1 MPPSKNISF
10 DELSKYFHLPI
21 NQVAKELGI
30 CATILKKICRRN
42 GIPRW
47 PHRKIKSLDKMI
59 GNLNVNL
66 AKNPQEKEEI
76 FKEME
81 ALKIKRSEI
90 MKHPDILVSKN
101 QSASGA
107 VRHNRPKVQRNSP
120 YQKYDLDDEKD
131 SDDED
136 DDDDLEATSVAAL
149 THFVPSK
156 TTSESN
162 TNKPELITMSTL
174 NSRQE
179 FNPYHELP
187 TEPRTTQ
194 ISTTQ
199 ISRQIPRVATTDI
212 SQALEN
218 SMFFFELATVPSQ
231 PVRTSFTPE
240 SLGFSFSIPPPY
252 QYELPPFKY
261 SSNANQPSQNSG
273 PLPCLESDFS
283 FSSLQPSINETG
295 FAGVPQWFSS
305 EKNRLLARNQL

>member
-10 DELSKYFHLPI
+10 DELSKFFHLPI

-66 AKNPQEKEEI
+66 AKNPQEKEDI

-81 ALKIKRSEI
+81 ALKIKRNEI

-101 QSASGA
+101 QSAGGA
-107 VRHNRPKVQRNSP
+107 FRHNRPKVQRNSP
-120 YQKYDLDDEKD
+120 YHKYDIDDEKED
-131 SDDED
+131 EVDDDVDDDE
-136 DDDDLEATSVAAL
+136 LEASSVAAL
-149 THFVPSK
+149 THFAPSK
-156 TTSESN
+156 ASE
-162 TNKPELITMSTL
+162 TNSIKPEILPTL
-174 NSRQE
+174 NTRQD
-179 FNPYHELP
+179 FY
-187 TEPRTTQ
+187 EPVPEHDQRKTQNNATQ
-194 ISTTQ
+194 IP
-199 ISRQIPRVATTDI
+199 RQIPRVATTDI

-252 QYELPPFKY
+252 QYDLPPFKY
-261 SSNANQPSQNSG
+261 TNSNSNQPSQANA
-273 PLPCLESDFS
+273 LPCLESDYS
-283 FSSLQPSINETG
+283 LSSLQPSINETG
-295 FAGVPQWFSS
+295 YAGVPQWFSS
-305 EKNRLLARNQL
+305 EKSRLLARNQL

>member
-81 ALKIKRSEI
+81 ALKFKRTEI

-101 QSASGA
+101 QSALGA
-107 VRHNRPKVQRNSP
+107 VRHNRPKVHRNTP
-120 YQKYDLDDEKD
+120 FQKYELMEDSEKNCA
-131 SDDED
+131 SEE
-136 DDDDLEATSVAAL
+136 DLEETSVAAL
-149 THFVPSK
+149 THFAPTK
-156 TTSESN
+156 TTIEVTPTKTEQSFCN
-162 TNKPELITMSTL
+162 TRPMD
-174 NSRQE
+174 
-179 FNPYHELP
+179 FNPYHEMQP
-187 TEPRTTQ
+187 ENEQRNTNNTIIPP
-194 ISTTQ
+194 
-199 ISRQIPRVATTDI
+199 RQIPRVATTDL

-218 SMFFFELATVPSQ
+218 SMFFFELASVPSQ

-240 SLGFSFSIPPPY
+240 ALGFSFSIPPPY
-252 QYELPPFKY
+252 QYELAPFK
-261 SSNANQPSQNSG
+261 SHNTSQPTQNNTV
-273 PLPCLESDFS
+273 LPCLESDFS
-283 FSSLQPSINETG
+283 LASLQPSINETG
-295 FAGVPQWFSS
+295 YAGLPQWFSS
-305 EKNRLLARNQL
+305 EKSRLTLRN

>member
-81 ALKIKRSEI
+81 ALKVKRTEI

-101 QSASGA
+101 QSSLGA
-107 VRHNRPKVQRNSP
+107 IRHNRPKVHRNTP
-120 YQKYDLDDEKD
+120 FQKYDIIEDGEKNDSSDE
-131 SDDED
+131 
-136 DDDDLEATSVAAL
+136 DLEATSVVAL
-149 THFVPSK
+149 TNFTPSK
-156 TTSESN
+156 AVEVSSNKIETSILNTTRQDFNSFHEPQIEN
-162 TNKPELITMSTL
+162 EL
-174 NSRQE
+174 
-179 FNPYHELP
+179 
-187 TEPRTTQ
+187 RTTAIHTPQ
-194 ISTTQ
+194 PQ
-199 ISRQIPRVATTDI
+199 RQIPRVGTTDL

-231 PVRTSFTPE
+231 PVRTSFSPE
-240 SLGFSFSIPPPY
+240 SLGFSFTVPPPY
-252 QYELPPFKY
+252 QYDLAPFK
-261 SSNANQPSQNSG
+261 ANTTSQNNTL
-273 PLPCLESDFS
+273 LPCLESDFS
-283 FSSLQPSINETG
+283 LASLQPSINESG
-295 FAGVPQWFSS
+295 YAGVPQWFSS
-305 EKNRLLARNQL
+305 EKNRLTSRIQL